1 MLQLR
6 SLVLG
11 GHFFISLKSTTVTFK
26 HTLLFGVAVVAVHVE
41 SVELSGV
48 GGAEE
53 LHQSEQCE
61 GYGPEVFLREVVQVM
76 RRHGEGISALH

>member
-1 MLQLR
+1 LA
-6 SLVLG
+6 
-11 GHFFISLKSTTVTFK
+11 
-26 HTLLFGVAVVAVHVE
+26 LLLWHVE

-76 RRHGEGISALH
+76 RRHGEGISFLH